1 MLKIEFIGKVVSV
14 NYIGGTVT
22 VAQCNSA
29 GVSNKNSDQYEI
41 DFYVENESM
50 QNNEIEKALSAET
63 IKLTCKIVPNDQSLL
78 RMVKWSKF
86 NKKKEEKRQA
96 NKVIPSDRY
105 VKITD
110 LSGWF

>member
-14 NYIGGTVT
+14 NYIKGTVT

-29 GVSNKNSDQYEI
+29 GVSSKKSDQYEI
-41 DFYVENESM
+41 DFYIEDESK
-50 QNNEIEKALSAET
+50 QNDEIEKALNAKT
-63 IKLTCKIVPNDQSLL
+63 IKLTCKLVPNDQALL

-86 NKKKEEKRQA
+86 DKKKEEKRQA
-96 NKVIPSDRY
+96 KSSVKKY
-105 VKITD
+105 VSISD